1 MAHAG
6 DSPEAGERTGAR
18 TGSRA
23 RGGSGGRRLPVLT
36 ESPGRQAAASG
47 GDRGLAHRRAAALV
61 RLHEALCFLQAYP
74 DDREILGRVDG
85 LLRDFPARIRRL
97 GPRAEARL
105 QDSGIAGSA
114 LEYPYGLPLSRWL
127 AARVGAHADI
137 GWAGIP
143 DTEKIADALDL
154 LVTPSE
160 SDAFSEGGFT
170 VRRWLEVARAGR
182 RLTDLQVL
190 VEAFDRA
197 PLDPGLRDWLYES
210 LGVPVRVRLAAPG
223 VSRTMAKRPV
233 ERPVFQRVPLRRA
246 GVDVVREATR
256 PLPSLRRASP
266 ALAGELI
273 ETARVAMVTRSR
285 ELHAFSYPNV
295 EDVLVGEAGRGL
307 RVVLIGL
314 QPPFRLPFEG
324 YYAFLAIRNGVPV
337 SYGGGWCL
345 FETLEFGFNVFESFR
360 QGESAWILGQALR
373 AYHQVFGMRTVV
385 VDPYQL
391 GAGNPEALR
400 SGAFYFYQHL
410 GFRPRTDAV
419 RRVLEEELGRDRSRP
434 AVPVAPLGAPAAGAG
449 GGLPHAA
456 RRQPRAGAPSAGTR
470 SGRAGDAGRRAASRR
485 GPRGRHARRDA
496 PGGPRPRG
504 GAAGRVDGRRAP
516 GVPPVGSRARAGAR
530 PRPVVTGEPG
540 ATRED
545 DSREGRSGRGTL
557 RAAASRSGAPRPRA
571 RGARPPGA
579 AGIPSGSLLRPVCRR
594 RGGIPAAG
602 GQGDAGDDDQGA
614 DHVGP
619 GHGLAEEEPRH
630 GQHLERDEVHA

>member
-1 MAHAG
+1 MAALAAVASQF
-6 DSPEAGERTGAR
+6 SPKAR
-18 TGSRA
+18 VA
-23 RGGSGGRRLPVLT
+23 KRRLL
-36 ESPGRQAAASG
+36 AAIAASPI
-47 GDRGLAHRRAAALV
+47 AEPAALV

-246 GVDVVREATR
+246 GVHVVREATR

-295 EDVLVGEAGRGL
+295 EDVLVGETGRGL

-400 SGAFYFYQHL
+400 SGALYFYQHL

-419 RRVLEEELGRDRSRP
+419 RRILEEELGKIARDRRYRSPLSVLRRLAREETCLTLPGGSPEPERRLRARDLAALVTRDVARRHGGDREAATRDAMRRVARALGVGRLAGWTDAERRAFRQWALVLTLVPELDRWSPASRARLVRMIRAKGGRGEGP
-434 AVPVAPLGAPAAGAG
+434 YVRRLFGLAPLGRALEALVRPAPPG
-449 GGLPHAA
+449 
-456 RRQPRAGAPSAGTR
+456 S
-470 SGRAGDAGRRAASRR
+470 RRA
-485 GPRGRHARRDA
+485 
-496 PGGPRPRG
+496 
-504 GAAGRVDGRRAP
+504 
-516 GVPPVGSRARAGAR
+516 
-530 PRPVVTGEPG
+530 
-540 ATRED
+540 
-545 DSREGRSGRGTL
+545 RS
-557 RAAASRSGAPRPRA
+557 
-571 RGARPPGA
+571 
-579 AGIPSGSLLRPVCRR
+579 
-594 RGGIPAAG
+594 
-602 GQGDAGDDDQGA
+602 
-614 DHVGP
+614 
-619 GHGLAEEEPRH
+619 
-630 GQHLERDEVHA
+630 